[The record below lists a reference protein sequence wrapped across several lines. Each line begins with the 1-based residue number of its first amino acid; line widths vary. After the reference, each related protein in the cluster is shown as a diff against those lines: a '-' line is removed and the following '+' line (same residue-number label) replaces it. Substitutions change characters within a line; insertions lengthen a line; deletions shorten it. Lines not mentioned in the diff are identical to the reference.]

1 MMKCSPWE
9 VFMDK
14 EILKKLISGF
24 NAQMDKVKV
33 DEGRLESIRAQF
45 VRDYSVVNIQ
55 NLKKE
60 SYCTGLGKTT
70 FCY

>member
-1 MMKCSPWE
+1 
-9 VFMDK
+9 MDK

-55 NLKKE
+55 NLKKSLIVQDLE
-60 SYCTGLGKTT
+60 KRLFAIVLKMN
-70 FCY
+70 

>member
-1 MMKCSPWE
+1 
-9 VFMDK
+9 MDK

-55 NLKKE
+55 NLKKDGIVRKSVME
-60 SYCTGLGKTT
+60 
-70 FCY
+70 